1 MNFCLCEW
9 ETKEIVSCADAADAL
24 MLLNQDQDMLA
35 DLSRAICL
43 FSSVGSSLGNQSC
56 HYRFALHP
64 KRLFVSSDSSSLHD
78 NVSQLIPWSR
88 QLLSIF
94 TQPIENFAHSS
105 VRVALNLSVCWLIDQ
120 LINSD

>member
-64 KRLFVSSDSSSLHD
+64 KTLFVSSDSSSLHD
-78 NVSQLIPWSR
+78 NVSQLVPWSR
-88 QLLSIF
+88 QLLSQFSLRILR
-94 TQPIENFAHSS
+94 I
-105 VRVALNLSVCWLIDQ
+105 LLIPVSE
-120 LINSD
+120 LL